1 MQPQHGTNA
10 KEEKRMLKSKQIY
23 YAKTLND
30 IFYQKKSI
38 KDIQLMSGCTQDKKL
53 PEISLCVRNIR
64 ELNYSIKHE
73 RFFEFGPE
81 ITLSQVLEIDPA
93 KLPSVFYEAVKSIAN
108 TNIRNIATLAG
119 NICAKNYRYTLFAPL
134 VALDAKLELKSETET
149 IYLPM
154 TKFSEVP
161 ENFVLSKI
169 ILPLGE
175 WEVAV
180 FKRLGPAH
188 LITENSASFVFLA
201 DTVKNQIANLKIA
214 FAGPFSLRSLEL
226 ENRLLGAS
234 LPLSENAILEFV
246 EAAEKLYNETCQNK
260 QVPPILRAQFL
271 NLVKYSLEQLT

>member
-81 ITLSQVLEIDPA
+81 ITLSQILEIDPA

-134 VALDAKLELKSETET
+134 VALDAKLELKSETEYYVNMAVAWLVAECFTKQREQTLIFLHTHSLNNFT
-149 IYLPM
+149 IN
-154 TKFSEVP
+154 KAIQ
-161 ENFVLSKI
+161 KC
-169 ILPLGE
+169 
-175 WEVAV
+175 
-180 FKRLGPAH
+180 RD
-188 LITENSASFVFLA
+188 SFRVSQEDKQMLLKYK
-201 DTVKNQIANLKIA
+201 VK
-214 FAGPFSLRSLEL
+214 
-226 ENRLLGAS
+226 
-234 LPLSENAILEFV
+234 
-246 EAAEKLYNETCQNK
+246 
-260 QVPPILRAQFL
+260 
-271 NLVKYSLEQLT
+271 